1 MLDVA
6 ATDLCM
12 YTNKSHGFIKP
23 DIMVGKTGYKQKTV
37 KYVIG
42 NRFMYTINSSLL
54 FKLQTT

>member
-42 NRFMYTINSSLL
+42 NRFLYTVKIS
-54 FKLQTT
+54 FI